1 MDKHRICKI
10 CNRRFANGKA
20 MGGHMRS
27 HLTKLPIPPKPN
39 NIHPSPVFTLKSPSP
54 SSSLSIHSFK
64 DHMQTYRSVNRD
76 HSDVVMRDDGESEA
90 EAEAESSRNPT
101 KRRSKRRRKAV
112 LEVVGPH
119 PSKPE
124 SVSSVTE
131 NFTVEEVAICLLML
145 SRDKWPEPEED
156 KVKVNHHK
164 YIGEDESDSTDE
176 DESFCVTPRVH
187 QALSTNSNKYK
198 CNTCK
203 KGFRSYQALG
213 GHKASHK
220 KIKTHLIKGSLEDD
234 VTLLNPRVFKCTVC
248 DKVFESGQA
257 LGGHKKVHF
266 TYLTKSGEKLLD
278 LNLPAPEDD
287 SEVSQV

>member
-1 MDKHRICKI
+1 
-10 CNRRFANGKA
+10 
-20 MGGHMRS
+20 MRS
-27 HLTKLPIPPKPN
+27 HLAKLPIPPKPN
-39 NIHPSPVFTLKSPSP
+39 NIHPSPVFTLKSPSS

-64 DHMQTYRSVNRD
+64 DHMQTYRSVDRD
-76 HSDVVMRDDGESEA
+76 LSDVVMHDDGESD
-90 EAEAESSRNPT
+90 AEAESSRNPT
-101 KRRSKRRRKAV
+101 KRRSKRLRKAV
-112 LEVVGPH
+112 VEVVGPH
-119 PSKPE
+119 PSEPE

-131 NFTVEEVAICLLML
+131 NFPVKEVAMCLLML

-164 YIGEDESDSTDE
+164 YIGEDESDSTEE

-187 QALSTNSNKYK
+187 QAFSTNSNKYK
-198 CNTCK
+198 CKTCK
-203 KGFRSYQALG
+203 KEFRSYQALG

-220 KIKTHLIKGSLEDD
+220 KIKIHLKGSLEDD
-234 VTLLNPRVFKCTVC
+234 VTLLDPRVFKCPIC

-266 TYLTKSGEKLLD
+266 TYLTVAKNSSAKSDGKLLD

>member
-1 MDKHRICKI
+1 
-10 CNRRFANGKA
+10 
-20 MGGHMRS
+20 MRS
-27 HLTKLPIPPKPN
+27 HLAKHPVLPKPN
-39 NIHPSPVFTLKSPSP
+39 NIHPSPVFTLKSPSS

-76 HSDVVMRDDGESEA
+76 LFNVVIHDDGESEAEA

-112 LEVVGPH
+112 VEVIGPH
-119 PSKPE
+119 PSEPE

-131 NFTVEEVAICLLML
+131 SFPVEEVAMCLLML

-156 KVKVNHHK
+156 KVEVNHHK

-176 DESFCVTPRVH
+176 DESFCVTPRV
-187 QALSTNSNKYK
+187 LITNSNKYK
-198 CNTCK
+198 CKTCN

-220 KIKTHLIKGSLEDD
+220 KIKIHLKGSLEDD
-234 VTLLNPRVFKCTVC
+234 VTLLDPRVFKCPIC

-266 TYLTKSGEKLLD
+266 TYLTVAKDSSAKSGEKLLD

-287 SEVSQV
+287 SDVSQV